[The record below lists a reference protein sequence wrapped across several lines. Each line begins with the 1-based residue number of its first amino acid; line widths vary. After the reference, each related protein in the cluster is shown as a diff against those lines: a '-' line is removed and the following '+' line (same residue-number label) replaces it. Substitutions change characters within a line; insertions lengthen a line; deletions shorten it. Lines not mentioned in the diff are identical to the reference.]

1 MPEPVPDPAIPRRRG
16 ELNGPQQRHLRV
28 SCQYVDNLLSDI
40 ESVLHAAA
48 SKSPFPR
55 YVVDI
60 TAAQSAVIEDH
71 IHRVRSQLIRTLSW
85 QHMEPQ
91 PPEIP
96 ATRAIMT
103 DLSFVDVAIEELKPG
118 YMLGYGVV
126 PEDAAGELNGVVD
139 ELRSLVERMQRYMRQ
154 EFGANLDSHAKS

>member
-1 MPEPVPDPAIPRRRG
+1 MPEPVPGLAIPRHAG
-16 ELNGPQQRHLRV
+16 ELNDPQQRHLRV
-28 SCQYVDNLLSDI
+28 SCQYIDRLLSDI

-60 TAAQSAVIEDH
+60 TPAQSGVIEEH
-71 IHRVRSQLIRTLSW
+71 IHFVRSQLIRTLAW

-96 ATRAIMT
+96 ATRAVMT
-103 DLSFVDVAIEELKPG
+103 DLSFV
-118 YMLGYGVV
+118 GYGAV
-126 PEDAAGELNGVVD
+126 PEDAVDELNGVVD
-139 ELRSLVERMQRYMRQ
+139 ELRSLVEGMQRHMRQ
-154 EFGANLDSHAKS
+154 EFGANLDSHAGS